1 MVTGVISFC
10 PRPTVHRLGLNPGL
24 LGIDRLLLKISQL
37 CCVQFTSFHS
47 ATGHRSPQSAVSVA
61 SAVTACGESWLIVL
75 RGHYGAGQASRHASR
90 VWPYSELMEGT
101 TIRKCTFS
109 VK

>member
-37 CCVQFTSFHS
+37 CCVQFASLHS
-47 ATGHRSPQSAVSVA
+47 ATGHTV
-61 SAVTACGESWLIVL
+61 VTGLLNPPSVL
-75 RGHYGAGQASRHASR
+75 RQ
-90 VWPYSELMEGT
+90 P
-101 TIRKCTFS
+101 
-109 VK
+109 